1 MKKLSI
7 LISTILVL
15 MISCNEKK
23 TYNVLIGQKITTSSE
38 HPDYRANTLVD
49 SNETFN
55 IWNNGKFGQD
65 WIQVDLDKSF
75 DIDTISFDLVA
86 LPPSTYNYDILVKK
100 EGEEFKNIESKT
112 TFVNGGLPV
121 QIIKEIKD
129 VNSIKIVVKNDSSF
143 TALYS
148 LKAIG
153 N

>member
-1 MKKLSI
+1 MNKITI
-7 LISTILVL
+7 LISTVLIL
-15 MISCNEKK
+15 MISCKEKK
-23 TYNVLIGQKITTSSE
+23 TFNVLIGQKITTSSE
-38 HPDYRANTLVD
+38 HPDYKANTLVD

-65 WIQVDLDKSF
+65 WIQVDFDKSY

-86 LPPSTYNYDILVKK
+86 LPPSSYSYNVLIKK

-112 TFVNGGLPV
+112 IFVQSGLPV
-121 QIIKEIKD
+121 NIVRELKDINGIKL
-129 VNSIKIVVKNDSSF
+129 VVKNDSSF

-153 N
+153 K